1 MGVSIGSL
9 AQQYQNSIGAAM
21 QQSINNSM
29 LGSMNGYST
38 IPNRHSSYSDFKE
51 YERMQ
56 RIDDLKRDHQKKLK
70 YLWNVAQLIAVGICI
85 TVASFVGVVHF
96 CGLLPVLMVF
106 GVVALCVAV
115 PAGIAKLIFMHM
127 KKIAETELAK
137 QLMIE

>member
-1 MGVSIGSL
+1 MGVSFGNL
-9 AQQYQNSIGAAM
+9 AQQYRNDLGAAM
-21 QQSINNSM
+21 QQQMQASI
-29 LGSMNGYST
+29 LGAYGGQASTPRYS
-38 IPNRHSSYSDFKE
+38 SSSFEE

-56 RIDDLKRDHQKKLK
+56 RIENMKRDHEKRLK

-85 TVASFVGVVHF
+85 TVASFVGVVHLF
-96 CGLLPVLMVF
+96 GLLPVLKVL